1 MTDDKGAARTA
12 RGGRRVFLDVRWSAA
27 LLFTSLILSVRHSA
41 AQESVPLSA
50 TCFDLNR
57 TVVSQVQ
64 NGRLGEAEI
73 TMSAALKK
81 DPEPLCE
88 GVLLTN
94 LAALVAIQGRHAE
107 AERLAERSLRILE
120 KYLMPEDPVL
130 LKTLQILAAARFQ
143 QGKTA
148 KAREAF
154 QRMQMLQIRRP
165 QDAALVH
172 GVAAALLE
180 AEGRRSEAESEYLAA
195 LRAWADSGRGD
206 TVDAGTILS
215 GLASFY
221 VYGNRLDDARRA
233 LNRAL
238 AIFERAKDTVPM
250 DRIKLLSIQA
260 GLNCRL
266 GEWRKAEEYLREAV
280 AIADSEPLIAPSDNV
295 VLLASYARVLR
306 KNHNGREAHSIEVRL
321 AALRRDN
328 AAGTVVDVTELLPK
342 PKPSK
347 R

>member
-41 AQESVPLSA
+41 AQESLPLST

-57 TVVSQVQ
+57 NVVSQVE

-107 AERLAERSLRILE
+107 AEGLAERSLRILE
-120 KYLMPEDPVL
+120 KYFMPEDPIL
-130 LKTLQILAAARFQ
+130 LKSLQILTAARFQ

-154 QRMQMLQIRRP
+154 QRMKMVQIQRP

-195 LRAWADSGRGD
+195 LRAWADSGRED

-221 VYGNRLDDARRA
+221 VYGNRLDDARRV

-250 DRIKLLSIQA
+250 DRIKLLGIQA
-260 GLNCRL
+260 GLNARL

-280 AIADSEPLIAPSDNV
+280 AIADSEPRIALSDNV

-306 KNHNGREAHSIEVRL
+306 KNRNGREAHSIEVRL
-321 AALRRDN
+321 AALRRRN
-328 AAGTVVDVTELLPK
+328 AAEAVVDVTELLPK